1 MAKIMEIISKE
12 TGGKSYNTEKYS
24 YDTIGMP
31 SFDYDDDGEKF
42 IKWQV
47 SGETEKHKT
56 YVDLTNEAKRQIGKR
71 PVISYFLDGSRHTY
85 KVDDISYNKKVY
97 PVIAGQVGI
106 GCCKRTDGRMR
117 PEKFY
122 RRLVLS
128 LPTVSNA
135 DGWKDD
141 VFFAAQTKK
150 LNKSEELNKLGI
162 EFATILPYSPPK
174 DQKNGKMEDSG
185 IARIQDYMIESEKE
199 MVAELVKAG
208 KLNQDNYLL
217 KDGSLEYK
225 PMKSGREDLRT
236 LQKIKHNYKWVIG
249 VSKSFNPESI
259 LDHAGKANANYIA
272 DLPLFHRTPVARYEN
287 ASYLG
292 DVKFGV
298 WYIRI
303 RDKKYTRTPF
313 DGVIKVEKIMMDE
326 EKDTGIDSE
335 EIDLISA
342 TLINERTP
350 TCYGTDK
357 SMAKQDNYKKERTE
371 TALSFYFSDFGMRG
385 YISMV
390 KPSGLFLR
398 FSFSFW

>member
-150 LNKSEELNKLGI
+150 LNKSEELKKLGI

-259 LDHAGKANANYIA
+259 LDHTGKANANYIA

-303 RDKKYTRTPF
+303 RDKKYTWTPF

-357 SMAKQDNYKKERTE
+357 RWANHLYPVFLTE
-371 TALSFYFSDFGMRG
+371 SY
-385 YISMV
+385 V
-390 KPSGLFLR
+390 KSQYMSTEMFLHLF
-398 FSFSFW
+398 